1 VAEEIRALS
10 AQYAAD
16 PSSLVFLRLGEV
28 LRAHGQTDSALK
40 VVLQGLSRYPH
51 LPEAHDL
58 HARILVDQRDFAG
71 AFDEWDMVLRL
82 VPHHVG
88 AHKGIGF
95 LYYRAGEM
103 DRALYHLRA
112 AAELDPEDAGLHAAV
127 ERVAGGEEIWETPMP
142 EAPTDQAPHRPAADR
157 RVDNPF
163 ADLPGGSDGLLL
175 ADQNGLPL
183 GGGSRTLEGEDV
195 SEQAAAA
202 LASIAREAAR
212 AARLLAMGEWSHLSV
227 ECADVS
233 ACILNPTADSTL
245 LAVIDAG
252 TPGGQLAF
260 VADRAAK
267 SARAWL
273 ERQR

>member
-1 VAEEIRALS
+1 VTEEIRALS
-10 AQYAAD
+10 AQYAGD

-28 LRAHGQTDSALK
+28 LRSRGQTDAALK

-58 HARILVDQRDFAG
+58 HARILVDRRDFAG

-95 LYYRAGEM
+95 LYYRAGEL

-127 ERVAGGEEIWETPMP
+127 ERVAGGGEIWDTPMP
-142 EAPTDQAPHRPAADR
+142 EAPVDRAPLRAVVEQGSDL
-157 RVDNPF
+157 PF
-163 ADLPGGSDGLLL
+163 AELPGGSDGLLL
-175 ADQNGLPL
+175 SDKHGLPL
-183 GGGSRTLEGEDV
+183 GGGIRTVEGNDA

-202 LASIAREAAR
+202 LVGIAREAAR

>member
-1 VAEEIRALS
+1 VTEEIRALS

-16 PSSLVFLRLGEV
+16 PSSLVFLRLGEA
-28 LRAHGQTDSALK
+28 LRARGQADAALK

-58 HARILVDQRDFAG
+58 HARILVDRRDFAG

-103 DRALYHLRA
+103 DRALYHLRT
-112 AAELDPEDAGLHAAV
+112 AAELDPEDVGLHAAV
-127 ERVAGGEEIWETPMP
+127 ERVAGGGEIWDTPMP
-142 EAPTDQAPHRPAADR
+142 EAPVDRAPLPTAAERDA
-157 RVDNPF
+157 DLPF
-163 ADLPGGSDGLLL
+163 ADLPGGSDRLLL
-175 ADQNGLPL
+175 VDHNGFPL
-183 GGGSRTLEGEDV
+183 GGGIRTLAGADV
-195 SEQAAAA
+195 SEQAAAT
-202 LASIAREAAR
+202 LASIAREASR
-212 AARLLAMGEWSHLSV
+212 ATRLLAMGEWSHLSV

-233 ACILNPTADSTL
+233 ACILNPTVDSTL

-260 VADRAAK
+260 AADRAAK

>member
-1 VAEEIRALS
+1 MTEEIRQLS

-16 PSSLVFLRLGEV
+16 PSSLVFLRLGEA
-28 LRAHGQTDSALK
+28 LRANGQTDPALK
-40 VVLQGLSRYPH
+40 LILQGLSRYPH

-58 HARILVDQRDFAG
+58 YARILVDRRDFAG

-112 AAELDPEDAGLHAAV
+112 AAELDPGDQSLRTAV
-127 ERVAGGEEIWETPMP
+127 ERVAGGGEIWDTPMP
-142 EAPTDQAPHRPAADR
+142 ETPPERSPLPSAADPVR
-157 RVDNPF
+157 DLPF
-163 ADLPGGSDGLLL
+163 AELTGGGNGLLL
-175 ADQNGLPL
+175 VDPNGLSL
-183 GGGSRTLEGEDV
+183 GGVIRGPGGKDA
-195 SEQAAAA
+195 SEQVAAS
-202 LASIAREAAR
+202 LAGIAREAAR
-212 AARLLAMGEWSHLSV
+212 AARLLMMGEWSHLSV
-227 ECADVS
+227 ECADAS

-245 LAVIDAG
+245 LAVIDGA

-267 SARAWL
+267 SARAWM

>member
-1 VAEEIRALS
+1 VTEEIRQLS

-16 PSSLVFLRLGEV
+16 PSSLVFLRLGEA
-28 LRAHGQTDSALK
+28 LRVNGQTDPALK
-40 VVLQGLSRYPH
+40 LILQGLSRYPH

-58 HARILVDQRDFAG
+58 YARILVDRRDFAG

-112 AAELDPEDAGLHAAV
+112 AAELDPEDQSLRAAV
-127 ERVAGGEEIWETPMP
+127 ERVAGGEEIWDTPMP
-142 EAPTDQAPHRPAADR
+142 EAPPERSPLPSAVEPTRDL
-157 RVDNPF
+157 PF
-163 ADLPGGSDGLLL
+163 ADLPAEADRLLL
-175 ADQNGLPL
+175 VDQNGLSL
-183 GGGSRTLEGEDV
+183 GGGIRGRDGKDV
-195 SEQAAAA
+195 SEETAAS
-202 LASIAREAAR
+202 LASISREASR

-227 ECADVS
+227 ECADAS

-245 LAVIDAG
+245 LALIDAG

-267 SARAWL
+267 SARAWM

>member
-1 VAEEIRALS
+1 VTEEIRALS

-28 LRAHGQTDSALK
+28 LRAGGHTDAALK

-58 HARILVDQRDFAG
+58 HARILVDRRDFAG

-95 LYYRAGEM
+95 LYYRAGEL

-127 ERVAGGEEIWETPMP
+127 ERVAGGEEIWDTPMP
-142 EAPTDQAPHRPAADR
+142 EAPLERAPLRTEAERSADL
-157 RVDNPF
+157 PF
-163 ADLPGGSDGLLL
+163 GELPGGSDGLLL
-175 ADQNGLPL
+175 SDQNGLPL
-183 GGGSRTLEGEDV
+183 GGGIRTLAGNDV

-202 LASIAREAAR
+202 LAGVAREAAR

-267 SARAWL
+267 SARTWL
-273 ERQR
+273 GRQR